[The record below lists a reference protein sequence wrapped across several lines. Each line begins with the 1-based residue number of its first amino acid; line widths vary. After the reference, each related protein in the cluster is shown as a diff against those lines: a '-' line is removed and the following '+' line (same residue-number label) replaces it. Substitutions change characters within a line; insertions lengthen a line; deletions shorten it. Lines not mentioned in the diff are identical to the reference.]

1 MATERGVLL
10 SPRGSFVSERGN
22 DGIEGLIEVRCP
34 VRGRG
39 PVDEPA
45 GDWLNDLPQGV
56 ICSRRRLVWVC
67 FHARRGYGKTGK
79 ATLPFK
85 TLGVGRPPRLRTRLF
100 TPCLWDGS
108 GRFQ

>member
-10 SPRGSFVSERGN
+10 SPRGSFVSERGD
-22 DGIEGLIEVRCP
+22 DGIEDLEGGVAVR
-34 VRGRG
+34 VRGS
-39 PVDEPA
+39 VDEPA

-79 ATLPFK
+79 ATLLFQ
-85 TLGVGRPPRLRTRLF
+85 TFGAGRPPRLRTRLF

-108 GRFQ
+108 VP

>member
-1 MATERGVLL
+1 MRV
-10 SPRGSFVSERGN
+10 RGSA
-22 DGIEGLIEVRCP
+22 
-34 VRGRG
+34 
-39 PVDEPA
+39 DEPA

-85 TLGVGRPPRLRTRLF
+85 TLGVGRPPRLRARLF

-108 GRFQ
+108 ETGLQDYHDLQDLKAKKSCQSCKIL